1 MMITL
6 FILTYF
12 EVFGFIENNKSEYF
26 EKNFFLVV
34 KKIIHWTLMATL
46 GEGNLFYF

>member
-1 MMITL
+1 MSMMITL

-26 EKNFFLVV
+26 EKKIFFLR
-34 KKIIHWTLMATL
+34 
-46 GEGNLFYF
+46 